1 MSVESRS
8 GSESESESES
18 ELDQL
23 QDEIESGLAKAV
35 SVIEESVTSVDQIIT
50 GIRLIKKKVGKME
63 LQDNGL
69 QKDMFSS
76 KFRSKVSVEGM
87 DLKEGHVVT
96 FKSVINKLILWIEK
110 DEMEKDGFITPNRE
124 MRKVFGIKESV
135 TFQELVSLLKKILH

>member
-35 SVIEESVTSVDQIIT
+35 SVIEELVTSVDQIIT
-50 GIRLIKKKVGKME
+50 GIRFIKKKVGKME

>member
-8 GSESESESES
+8 GSECESESES

-50 GIRLIKKKVGKME
+50 GIRFIKKKVGKME

>member
-50 GIRLIKKKVGKME
+50 GIRFIKKKVGKME